1 MKKTQLLA
9 TVLISTNLIMSTGVT
24 AHATTLGEVTLL
36 SHLMAN
42 WKTNGA
48 PGNSGNAPG
57 HNKGSYSSSDSD
69 TDYSNISSYYPG
81 NSAFGHCHQNNGD
94 QSNDEDED
102 YDPNAY
108 YAQNG
113 SNGKGQ
119 HKGTAWNP
127 GKHKGWQENH
137 DSEDDRDDYA
147 DDQNDDWNDN
157 WNDDQNDG
165 WNDNW
170 DDDQNDGWNDDWDDD
185 QHDGWND
192 NWDDDQHD
200 GWNDNWDDDWN
211 DDNRDQSSTT
221 EDPIGQLRRGLK
233 WHSEGQA
240 DGPVTNYQQP
250 KNDPVSININKK
262 RDGNWGTQKAD
273 TWQTSDGDTF
283 QTKFVVGQ
291 ENVYGW
297 IDGVA
302 TNQYYPSGEGYK
314 LTVGSKTY
322 TINFVT
328 QKANAGN
335 GFINIYDERSR
346 FEPSADHAHSFS
358 IQLVDDQTGK
368 IYYIKHGATFYE
380 TKDGEDQIAFGIPI
394 AALKNDG
401 PLSSKSTTWNF
412 NNSNIN
418 DGKGITINGSSTGPF
433 FLLATAVICVMMGR
447 RVILF
452 HRKKEK

>member
-9 TVLISTNLIMSTGVT
+9 TVLISTNLIVSTGVT
-24 AHATTLGEVTLL
+24 AHASALGEVTLL
-36 SHLMAN
+36 SHLIVN
-42 WKTNGA
+42 WETNGA

-57 HNKGSYSSSDSD
+57 HNKGNYASSD
-69 TDYSNISSYYPG
+69 TDYSNISNYYPG
-81 NSAFGHCHQNNGD
+81 NSAFGHRHQNHGQAD
-94 QSNDEDED
+94 QSNDEDEN

-108 YAQNG
+108 YSQNG

-127 GKHKGWQENH
+127 GKHKGWQENN
-137 DSEDDRDDYA
+137 DSEDDQDDYS
-147 DDQNDDWNDN
+147 DD
-157 WNDDQNDG
+157 
-165 WNDNW
+165 
-170 DDDQNDGWNDDWDDD
+170 WNDDWDDD
-185 QHDGWND
+185 Q
-192 NWDDDQHD
+192 
-200 GWNDNWDDDWN
+200 N
-211 DDNRDQSSTT
+211 DDNQDQSTTT
-221 EDPIGQLRRGLK
+221 EDPIDQLRRGLK

-262 RDGNWGTQKAD
+262 QDGNWGTQKAD
-273 TWQTSDGDTF
+273 AWQTSGGDTF

-297 IDGVA
+297 IDGAA

-394 AALKNDG
+394 AAFKNDG

>member
-9 TVLISTNLIMSTGVT
+9 TVLISTNLIVSTGVT
-24 AHATTLGEVTLL
+24 AHASALGEVTLL
-36 SHLMAN
+36 SHLIAN

-57 HNKGSYSSSDSD
+57 HNKGSYAFSD
-69 TDYSNISSYYPG
+69 TDYSNISNYYPG
-81 NSAFGHCHQNNGD
+81 NSAFGHRHQNHGQAD
-94 QSNDEDED
+94 QSNDEDKN

-108 YAQNG
+108 YFQNG

-127 GKHKGWQENH
+127 GKHKGWQENN
-137 DSEDDRDDYA
+137 DSEDDQDDYF
-147 DDQNDDWNDN
+147 DDWNDD
-157 WNDDQNDG
+157 WDDD
-165 WNDNW
+165 W

-185 QHDGWND
+185 WND
-192 NWDDDQHD
+192 NWNDDQ
-200 GWNDNWDDDWN
+200 N
-211 DDNRDQSSTT
+211 DDNQDQSTTT
-221 EDPIGQLRRGLK
+221 EDPIGQLRQGLK
-233 WHSEGQA
+233 WHSEGKA

-297 IDGVA
+297 IDGAA

-314 LTVGSKTY
+314 ITVGSKTY

-328 QKANAGN
+328 QKANAGS

-346 FEPSADHAHSFS
+346 FEPSADHAHAFS
-358 IQLVDDQTGK
+358 IQLVDDHNGK

-394 AALKNDG
+394 AAFKNDG

-433 FLLATAVICVMMGR
+433 FLLVAAVICVMMGR
-447 RVILF
+447 KGDPLPP
-452 HRKKEK
+452 KKGKLMKE